1 MLKNSFFKIILFIF
15 FIVLFN
21 SCDKEF
27 NVVGEDIVS
36 NPSFGIHKDEYPVVA
51 YNEKIEPIQSND
63 MEVNPLGTYENPDFG
78 KTKANFVTQVA
89 LETLSLD
96 FHESAKVKSVVL
108 TIPYFYDSSKTVLNA
123 DGSSTYV
130 LDSIYGPSKAKMKLS
145 VYESGYFMRD
155 LDPEDQFT
163 QAQKYYTNQYS
174 EFYAVKKGVALNDN
188 TSVTAENSQF
198 FFNPEENVVENADK
212 TKTRTPPGMKLNLNN
227 AFFEQKI
234 LKASDAVLSDN
245 NLFKEYFR
253 GLVFDIENIG
263 TTEGNMAMINFQK
276 GIITV
281 TYEETINSK
290 VTEKTMVIKL
300 TGHTSSFLEQS
311 NTNPDYAD
319 AVKLAAEA
327 DKLNGVPNLY
337 LKGGEGSM
345 SVLKLFGE
353 DKFGKDGVSGI
364 PNGVPDKLDIM
375 RYNNYL
381 VNQAELTFYL
391 NSRDMKGTYIPQ
403 RIYLYDFT
411 NNKVLVDY
419 YDATTV
425 GNTKN
430 NKFVFGGIFTK
441 QTEEKGGS
449 YYKFRITNHIR
460 SLVKNIDSTN
470 VDLGLVVTE
479 NINKPAFYSVRDKV
493 NFPLKAPMSSV
504 MNPLG
509 VILFGNNVAT
519 DDKEK
524 RLKFEIYYT
533 KAN

>member
-1 MLKNSFFKIILFIF
+1 
-15 FIVLFN
+15 
-21 SCDKEF
+21 
-27 NVVGEDIVS
+27 
-36 NPSFGIHKDEYPVVA
+36 
-51 YNEKIEPIQSND
+51 
-63 MEVNPLGTYENPDFG
+63 
-78 KTKANFVTQVA
+78 
-89 LETLSLD
+89 
-96 FHESAKVKSVVL
+96 
-108 TIPYFYDSSKTVLNA
+108 
-123 DGSSTYV
+123 
-130 LDSIYGPSKAKMKLS
+130 
-145 VYESGYFMRD
+145 
-155 LDPEDQFT
+155 
-163 QAQKYYTNQYS
+163 
-174 EFYAVKKGVALNDN
+174 
-188 TSVTAENSQF
+188 
-198 FFNPEENVVENADK
+198 
-212 TKTRTPPGMKLNLNN
+212 
-227 AFFEQKI
+227 
-234 LKASDAVLSDN
+234 
-245 NLFKEYFR
+245 
-253 GLVFDIENIG
+253 
-263 TTEGNMAMINFQK
+263 
-276 GIITV
+276 
-281 TYEETINSK
+281 
-290 VTEKTMVIKL
+290 
-300 TGHTSSFLEQS
+300 
-311 NTNPDYAD
+311 
-319 AVKLAAEA
+319 
-327 DKLNGVPNLY
+327 
-337 LKGGEGSM
+337 M

-533 KAN
+533 KAK